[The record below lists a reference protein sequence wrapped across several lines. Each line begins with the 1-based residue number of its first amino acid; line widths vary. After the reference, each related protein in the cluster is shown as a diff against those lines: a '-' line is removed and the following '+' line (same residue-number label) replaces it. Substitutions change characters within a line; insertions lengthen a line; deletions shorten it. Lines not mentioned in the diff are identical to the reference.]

1 MSNIEQTLP
10 EEGDRLENAIELKEV
25 EGLSQGQIVL
35 RRFLRH
41 KGAMAGLVVLLGV
54 VILATTS
61 IGWGPIPGWWKGGGF
76 GGSGA
81 VEIPGG
87 RPTLQVFG
95 EKGLIYIGNY
105 PFGQDEIGRDMFAL
119 TMRGTQ
125 QSLMM
130 MVIIGLI
137 ATAIGVLIG
146 AFAGFFRGALDNFL
160 MRFTDVF
167 LVLPTI
173 VVGAVLGRMFGSV
186 NAVLLAVTL
195 GLISWP
201 GLARLVRGD
210 FLALREREFVDAARV
225 AGASNWRIMF
235 KHMLPNAMGVI
246 IVNTTLLMSAAIL
259 LETALSYLGFGVRSP
274 DVSLGLLINEY
285 QTAFATRPWLFWW
298 PGLFIV
304 AIALC
309 INFIGDGLRDAFDPR
324 QRRIPTAR
332 ALRRTEKAAAKR
344 AARAASVGTVD
355 GAGG

>member
-1 MSNIEQTLP
+1 PDRHRGPPGRRGHHGAHLRVVGHGDDVPQVPRERRARPPDDLRPHRRRGRGHRELRRRPRLRRPRPPDPGERMSNIEQTLP

-146 AFAGFFRGALDNFL
+146 AFAGFFRGALDN
-160 MRFTDVF
+160 
-167 LVLPTI
+167 
-173 VVGAVLGRMFGSV
+173 
-186 NAVLLAVTL
+186 
-195 GLISWP
+195 
-201 GLARLVRGD
+201 
-210 FLALREREFVDAARV
+210 
-225 AGASNWRIMF
+225 
-235 KHMLPNAMGVI
+235 
-246 IVNTTLLMSAAIL
+246 
-259 LETALSYLGFGVRSP
+259 
-274 DVSLGLLINEY
+274 
-285 QTAFATRPWLFWW
+285 
-298 PGLFIV
+298 
-304 AIALC
+304 
-309 INFIGDGLRDAFDPR
+309 
-324 QRRIPTAR
+324 
-332 ALRRTEKAAAKR
+332 
-344 AARAASVGTVD
+344 
-355 GAGG
+355 

>member
-1 MSNIEQTLP
+1 MTNIEQTLP

-25 EGLSQGQIVL
+25 EGLSQGQIVF
-35 RRFLRH
+35 RRFVRH
-41 KGAMAGLVVLLGV
+41 KGAMIGLVVLMGI
-54 VILATTS
+54 VILAATS

-76 GGSGA
+76 GGSNP

-87 RPTLQVFG
+87 RPTLQLWG
-95 EKGLIYIGNY
+95 EGGFQIGNY
-105 PFGQDEIGRDMFAL
+105 PFGQDAIGKDMFAL

-125 QSLMM
+125 QSLMV
-130 MVIIGLI
+130 MVVIGLI
-137 ATAIGVLIG
+137 ATVIGVLVG
-146 AFAGFFRGALDNFL
+146 AFSGFFRGWLDNLL
-160 MRFTDVF
+160 MRLTDVF
-167 LVLPTI
+167 IVLPTI
-173 VVGAVLGRMFGSV
+173 VIGAVLGKIFGSV
-186 NAVLLAVTL
+186 NAFILAVTL
-195 GLISWP
+195 GFISWT

-210 FLALREREFVDAARV
+210 FLSLREREFVDAARV
-225 AGASNWRIMF
+225 AGASNARIMF

-259 LETALSYLGFGVRSP
+259 LETALSYLGFGVRPP